1 MATPT
6 AEILDFFKSM
16 EASRIKMAA
25 EASVAQAAAR
35 KDDLRNYDLLSKRL
49 SKKNDQAKHNLKQ
62 TAILVGTAD
71 AMSLLAEGLLIYV

>member
-25 EASVAQAAAR
+25 EASVAQAETR
-35 KDDLRNYDLLSKRL
+35 KDDLRNYDLLSKRRPKRF
-49 SKKNDQAKHNLKQ
+49 SRVKAPSRFCNFN
-62 TAILVGTAD
+62 
-71 AMSLLAEGLLIYV
+71 E